1 MAGAAIGGM
10 GLAWAAGL
18 IFIPAPAGAGVRDAV
33 LVATFAPLIGTT
45 AAFAVALA
53 SRVLLLVVD
62 VVLALAGAVAFGLR
76 RKPRQGYWLRR
87 RSSDVHSG

>member
-1 MAGAAIGGM
+1 M

-53 SRVLLLVVD
+53 SRVLLLVAD
-62 VVLALAGAVAFGLR
+62 VVLALAGAVALGRR
-76 RKPRQGYWLRR
+76 RKPQATGCAGAAAMCTRDRAA
-87 RSSDVHSG
+87 SE